1 LLLQPV
7 GQQGVQLALQLVQ
20 RRELLVPRE
29 VQPVLALQA
38 LLQLVQLVR
47 HRIRQR

>member
-1 LLLQPV
+1 
-7 GQQGVQLALQLVQ
+7 VQLALPQVQVQ
-20 RRELLVPRE
+20 RRELLVQRE